1 MLKNRGSGVRFR
13 KGFTLI
19 ELLVVIAIIAILA
32 AILFPV
38 FAKARE
44 KARES
49 ACLNN
54 TKQMAIA
61 VATYMQDWDDY
72 VPSSNYNP
80 PPYGHATWMYQI
92 LPLLKSWKVFSC
104 PSSPEDRPAGYNA
117 TTFPYANYSY
127 NEYFMYAADSQ
138 GTHFEADF
146 SNIATVPNPS
156 GTALIADG
164 YNASLFHDWGDAED
178 AATDWRKSPDKV
190 PLPSGMLRI
199 KFANGLVGGVP
210 QSRHEGAN
218 IVFADTHAKFY
229 SLSKFYC
236 KGGAS
241 PPADAHQKVEVPII
255 HPFAQTQ

>member
-1 MLKNRGSGVRFR
+1 MLKNRGSAVRFR

-61 VATYMQDWDDY
+61 VATYMQDWDDSF
-72 VPSSNYNP
+72 PSSNYNP
-80 PPYGHATWMYQI
+80 PPYGHATWMYQL
-92 LPLLKSWKVFSC
+92 LPQIKSWQVYHC
-104 PSSPEDRPAGYNA
+104 PSSPKDRPDGYDEK
-117 TTFPYANYSY
+117 TFPYANYSY
-127 NEYFMYAADSQ
+127 NEYFMYSADNGGQ
-138 GTHFEADF
+138 HFEADF
-146 SNIATVPNPS
+146 SNAGSVPNPS

-164 YNASLFHDWGDAED
+164 YNATLFHDWGDAED
-178 AATDWRKSPDKV
+178 AATDWRKTPDKV
-190 PLPSGMLRI
+190 PLPSGMLRV
-199 KFANGLVGGVP
+199 KYANGLVGGVP
-210 QSRHEGAN
+210 SSRHNGAN
-218 IVFADTHAKFY
+218 IVFADTHAKY
-229 SLSKFYC
+229 YQLSKFYC

-241 PPADAHQKVEVPII
+241 PPSDPKQKVEVPII
-255 HPFAQTQ
+255 HPLAQTQ